1 MNTGFAM
8 SVSSDYL
15 DCFCNE
21 ILMDQ
26 LYKHN
31 LWMYFWNV
39 SKTFTKGIVYFS
51 TRSFY
56 DVIRNLCFILIIN
69 YILLIFIMN
78 KTHFT
83 FIYVNV
89 RYSLKM

>member
-1 MNTGFAM
+1 MF
-8 SVSSDYL
+8 VSSDCL
-15 DCFCNE
+15 DCFRNA
-21 ILMDQ
+21 ILVDQ

-31 LWMYFWNV
+31 LRMYFWNV
-39 SKTFTKGIVYFS
+39 SKTFTKGIYFS

-56 DVIRNLCFILIIN
+56 DVIMYLCFILIIN
-69 YILLIFIMN
+69 YIALIQITIILIMN

-83 FIYVNV
+83 FIYVSV

>member
-8 SVSSDYL
+8 SVSSDCL
-15 DCFCNE
+15 DCFRNA
-21 ILMDQ
+21 ILVDQ

-31 LWMYFWNV
+31 LRMYFWNV

-56 DVIRNLCFILIIN
+56 DVIMYLCFILIIN
-69 YILLIFIMN
+69 YISLILIMN

-83 FIYVNV
+83 FIYGSV